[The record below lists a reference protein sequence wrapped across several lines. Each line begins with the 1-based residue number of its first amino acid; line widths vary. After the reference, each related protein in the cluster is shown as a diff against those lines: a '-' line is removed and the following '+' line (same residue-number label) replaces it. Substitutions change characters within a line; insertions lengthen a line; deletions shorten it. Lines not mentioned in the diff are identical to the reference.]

1 MNTSGAGARE
11 PSLLLAPAVHARGTV
26 TLPGSKSISNRALLL
41 AALAEGTTELDGLLD
56 SDDTRVMRAAL
67 QTLGLDL
74 RQTGEDS
81 LSLDGAADWP
91 NTQADLFLGNAGTAF
106 RPLTAALAMMGG
118 DYRLSGVPRMHERPI
133 GDLVQALRGLGC
145 EITYEGQEGY
155 PPLRIGRGALDLSRP
170 VRVRGSVSSQFLTAL
185 LMAAP
190 IAARRAGQDVVIELD
205 GPLISKPYILITL
218 NLMERF
224 GVRVRREGWER
235 FTIPADAC
243 YRAPGRY
250 RVEGDASSASYFL
263 GLGAIAGGPVRIEG
277 VGGDSIQGDVAFA
290 EVVEAMGARVEREA
304 DALMVQ
310 GPVVAR
316 GERLKAFDRDF
327 NLIPDAAMTAAV
339 LALYADG
346 PCRLRNIA
354 SWRVKETDRI
364 DAMHAELARLGARVE
379 SDADSLTVHPLPAD
393 GWRAAE
399 IRTYDDHRMAMCF
412 SLAAFGPVPVT
423 ILDPDCVSKTYPD
436 YFTDFRRLLS
446 IDPLAQGAPVRTAPI
461 ITIDGPT
468 ASGKGTIAQRVAQA
482 LGWHVL
488 DSGALYRLTALAV
501 LREGGDGTDEAQAA
515 RLARHLD
522 VRFEEGTVF
531 MGNEDVGSQIRQ
543 ETVGNLASR
552 VAAWPAV
559 REALLARQRDFRRA
573 PGLVADGRDMGTVVF
588 PDAPLKIFL
597 DAGVEVRAQRRH
609 KQLKDKGFS
618 ANLDG
623 LLQDLRARDARDRGR
638 AHAPLVA
645 AADAVTVDSS
655 HQGIDDVVRQVLD
668 LWSARGPA

>member
-1 MNTSGAGARE
+1 MNTTAADARE
-11 PSLLLAPAVHARGTV
+11 PSLRLEPAAHARGTV

-41 AALAEGTTELDGLLD
+41 AALSEGTTELDGLLD

-67 QTLGLDL
+67 QALGLDL
-74 RQTGEDS
+74 REAGAGGV
-81 LSLDGAADWP
+81 SLDGAADWP
-91 NTQADLFLGNAGTAF
+91 QKRADLFLGNAGTAF
-106 RPLTAALAMMGG
+106 RPLTAVLAMMGG

-133 GDLVQALRGLGC
+133 GDLVDALRGLGC
-145 EITYEGQEGY
+145 EIEYEGQDGY
-155 PPLRIGRGALDLSRP
+155 PPLRIGGGCLEVRRP
-170 VRVRGSVSSQFLTAL
+170 IRVRGSVSSQFLTAL

-190 IAARRAGQDVVIELD
+190 IAARRAGRDVVIELD
-205 GPLISKPYILITL
+205 GPLISRPYILITL

-235 FTIPADAC
+235 FTIPADAR

-290 EVVEAMGARVEREA
+290 EVVEAMGARIEREA
-304 DALMVQ
+304 DALVVR
-310 GPVVAR
+310 GRVVAE
-316 GERLKAFDRDF
+316 GERLRAFDRDF

-364 DAMHAELARLGARVE
+364 DAMHAELVRLGARVE

-399 IRTYDDHRMAMCF
+399 IHTYDDHRMAMCF

-423 ILDPDCVSKTYPD
+423 ILDPGCVSKTYPD
-436 YFTDFRRLLS
+436 YFKDFRRLLGA
-446 IDPLAQGAPVRTAPI
+446 AQGARPAPV

-468 ASGKGTIAQRVAQA
+468 ASGKGTIALRVARA
-482 LGWHVL
+482 LGWHAL

-522 VRFEEGTVF
+522 VRFEGEAILMDG
-531 MGNEDVGSQIRQ
+531 EDVGGLIRQ
-543 ETVGNLASR
+543 EAVGNLASR

-559 REALLARQRDFRRA
+559 REALLARQRDFCRE

-597 DAGVEVRAQRRH
+597 DADVEVRARRRH

-618 ANLDG
+618 ANLDD
-623 LLQDLRARDARDRGR
+623 LFQDLQSRDDRDRNR
-638 AHAPLVA
+638 AHAPLIA
-645 AADAVTVDSS
+645 AAGAITIDSS
-655 HQGIDDVVRQVLD
+655 RVGVDQVVQQVLD
-668 LWSARGPA
+668 LWRNH

>member
-1 MNTSGAGARE
+1 MNTIAADARE
-11 PSLLLAPAVHARGTV
+11 PSLRLEPAAHARGTV

-41 AALAEGTTELDGLLD
+41 AALSEGTTELDGLLD

-67 QTLGLDL
+67 QALGLDL
-74 RQTGEDS
+74 REAGAGGV
-81 LSLDGAADWP
+81 SLDGAADWP
-91 NTQADLFLGNAGTAF
+91 QKRADLFLGNAGTAF
-106 RPLTAALAMMGG
+106 RPLTAVLAMMGG

-133 GDLVQALRGLGC
+133 GDLVDALRGLGC
-145 EITYEGQEGY
+145 EIEYEGQDGY
-155 PPLRIGRGALDLSRP
+155 PPLRIGGGCLEVRRP
-170 VRVRGSVSSQFLTAL
+170 IRVRGSVSSQFLTAL

-190 IAARRAGQDVVIELD
+190 IAARRTGRDVVIELD
-205 GPLISKPYILITL
+205 GPLISRPYILITL

-235 FTIPADAC
+235 FIIPADAR

-290 EVVEAMGARVEREA
+290 EVVEAMGARIEREA
-304 DALMVQ
+304 DALVVR
-310 GPVVAR
+310 GRVVAE
-316 GERLKAFDRDF
+316 GERLRAFDRDF

-379 SDADSLTVHPLPAD
+379 SDVDSLTVHPLPAD

-399 IRTYDDHRMAMCF
+399 IHTYDDHRMAMCF

-423 ILDPDCVSKTYPD
+423 ILDPGCVSKTYPD
-436 YFTDFRRLLS
+436 YFKDFRRLLGA
-446 IDPLAQGAPVRTAPI
+446 AQGARPAPV

-468 ASGKGTIAQRVAQA
+468 ASGKGTIALRVARA
-482 LGWHVL
+482 LGWHAL

-501 LREGGDGTDEAQAA
+501 LREGGDGADEAQAA

-522 VRFEEGTVF
+522 VRFEGEAILMNG
-531 MGNEDVGSQIRQ
+531 EDVGGLIRQ
-543 ETVGNLASR
+543 EEVGNLASR

-559 REALLARQRDFRRA
+559 REALLARQRDFCRE

-597 DAGVEVRAQRRH
+597 DADVEVRARRRH

-618 ANLDG
+618 ANLDD

-655 HQGIDDVVRQVLD
+655 RQGIDDVVRQVLD
-668 LWSARGPA
+668 LWSAHGPA

>member
-1 MNTSGAGARE
+1 
-11 PSLLLAPAVHARGTV
+11 
-26 TLPGSKSISNRALLL
+26 
-41 AALAEGTTELDGLLD
+41 
-56 SDDTRVMRAAL
+56 
-67 QTLGLDL
+67 
-74 RQTGEDS
+74 
-81 LSLDGAADWP
+81 
-91 NTQADLFLGNAGTAF
+91 
-106 RPLTAALAMMGG
+106 
-118 DYRLSGVPRMHERPI
+118 
-133 GDLVQALRGLGC
+133 
-145 EITYEGQEGY
+145 
-155 PPLRIGRGALDLSRP
+155 
-170 VRVRGSVSSQFLTAL
+170 
-185 LMAAP
+185 
-190 IAARRAGQDVVIELD
+190 
-205 GPLISKPYILITL
+205 ITL

-235 FTIPADAC
+235 FTIPADAR

-290 EVVEAMGARVEREA
+290 EVVEAMGARIEREA
-304 DALMVQ
+304 DALVVR
-310 GPVVAR
+310 GRVVAE
-316 GERLKAFDRDF
+316 GERLRAFDRDF

-399 IRTYDDHRMAMCF
+399 IHTYDDHRMAMCF

-423 ILDPDCVSKTYPD
+423 ILDPGCVSKTYPD
-436 YFTDFRRLLS
+436 YFKDFRRLLGA
-446 IDPLAQGAPVRTAPI
+446 AQGARPAPV

-468 ASGKGTIAQRVAQA
+468 ASGKGTIALRVARA
-482 LGWHVL
+482 LGWHAL

-501 LREGGDGTDEAQAA
+501 LREGGDGADEAQAA

-522 VRFEEGTVF
+522 VRFEGEAILMDG
-531 MGNEDVGSQIRQ
+531 EDVGGLIRQ
-543 ETVGNLASR
+543 EEVGNLASR

-559 REALLARQRDFRRA
+559 REALLARQRDFCRE

-597 DAGVEVRAQRRH
+597 DADVEVRARRRH

-618 ANLDG
+618 ANLDD

-655 HQGIDDVVRQVLD
+655 RQGIDDVVRQVLD
-668 LWSARGPA
+668 LWSAHGPA